1 MTADTTAD
9 VVLAHQALLHALPFV
24 VPALLVVLAIAAVVV
39 RDRRQAARED
49 EQA

>member
-1 MTADTTAD
+1 MSGGE

-24 VPALLVVLAIAAVVV
+24 LPALIVVLLVAGIVV
-39 RDRRQAARED
+39 RDRREAARED